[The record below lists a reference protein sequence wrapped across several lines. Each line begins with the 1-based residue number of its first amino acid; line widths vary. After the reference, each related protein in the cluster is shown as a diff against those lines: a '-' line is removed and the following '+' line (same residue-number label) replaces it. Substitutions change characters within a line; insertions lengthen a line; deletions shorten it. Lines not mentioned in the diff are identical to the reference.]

1 MYQYIDESRIGI
13 EFDDIGSN
21 CNDTQEISY
30 RIDDPIDDENGESQ
44 VLITNGGNEFSL
56 SHKCIIEH
64 DGCKV
69 MFVHSNIES
78 DDYFSSGVSLFQDL
92 LIQIYFFVIKVTFNA
107 EF

>member
-1 MYQYIDESRIGI
+1 MYQYIDESGNGI

-21 CNDTQEISY
+21 CNNTQEISF
-30 RIDDPIDDENGESQ
+30 RIDDPNDNENEESQ
-44 VLITNGGNEFSL
+44 VSISGGTEFSL

>member
-1 MYQYIDESRIGI
+1 MLLMPVEPPPALHRLRS
-13 EFDDIGSN
+13 
-21 CNDTQEISY
+21 ISSVSQ
-30 RIDDPIDDENGESQ
+30 DGIDDENDENE
-44 VLITNGGNEFSL
+44 VLISNGDQFSL